1 MLHSIGEKLGYCNYK
16 RKFVNLSVV
25 WHKNTII
32 TVVFMMDKTENTN
45 HVSGVISDTS
55 SEDVDSSDDEPDYST
70 ANNREKRE
78 VAW

>member
-1 MLHSIGEKLGYCNYK
+1 
-16 RKFVNLSVV
+16 
-25 WHKNTII
+25 
-32 TVVFMMDKTENTN
+32 MMDKTENTN